1 MSRWAAVV
9 GIGLLG
15 ALVAILL
22 LRPAVPLTDADR
34 AQALAV
40 GLRCPDCAGLSV
52 ADSHTASATA
62 IRQQID
68 ELIASGAT
76 DAEVREHFTD
86 RYGDWVLLAPS
97 SPAAWLIPF
106 GVLLAAVG
114 LLGTWLVRRR
124 SARGVPDPL
133 SEVDRRRVR
142 DEVEALDA

>member
-34 AQALAV
+34 AEALAV

-97 SPAAWLIPF
+97 SAAAWLIPF
-106 GVLLAAVG
+106 GVVLAAVG
-114 LLGTWLVRRR
+114 LLGTWLLRRR
-124 SARGVPDPL
+124 SAGAVPPAM
-133 SEVDRRRVR
+133 SEGERRRLR